1 MKKRVS
7 ILGSGISGIG
17 AAILAKD
24 KDYDVFVSD
33 NNKIKSEVKSN
44 LDSISVAWEEN
55 KHSYD
60 QLKKSDLII
69 KSPGISNES
78 EIIVRLRNSNIKIIS
93 EIEFASFHTDSFII
107 GITGSNGKTT
117 TTELIYH
124 ILKQSGLNVGMAGNI
139 GTSFSKGSCPTC
151 NKNCFIIK

>member
-44 LDSISVAWEEN
+44 LDSISVSWEEN

-69 KSPGISNES
+69 KSRGISNES

-93 EIEFASFHTDSFII
+93 EIEFASLHTNSFII

-124 ILKQSGLNVGMAGNI
+124 ILKNLDLMLV
-139 GTSFSKGSCPTC
+139 
-151 NKNCFIIK
+151 

>member
-44 LDSISVAWEEN
+44 LDSISVSWEEN

-93 EIEFASFHTDSFII
+93 EIEFASLHTDSFII

-139 GTSFSKGSCPTC
+139 GTSFQ
-151 NKNCFIIK
+151 NK

>member
-17 AAILAKD
+17 AAILAKG

-44 LDSISVAWEEN
+44 LDSISVSWEEN

-93 EIEFASFHTDSFII
+93 EIEFASLHTDSFII

-117 TTELIYH
+117 TTELISVSYTH
-124 ILKQSGLNVGMAGNI
+124 LTL
-139 GTSFSKGSCPTC
+139 PTTPYV
-151 NKNCFIIK
+151 

>member
-44 LDSISVAWEEN
+44 LDSICLL
-55 KHSYD
+55 YT
-60 QLKKSDLII
+60 
-69 KSPGISNES
+69 SPSPRDRG
-78 EIIVRLRNSNIKIIS
+78 
-93 EIEFASFHTDSFII
+93 
-107 GITGSNGKTT
+107 
-117 TTELIYH
+117 
-124 ILKQSGLNVGMAGNI
+124 
-139 GTSFSKGSCPTC
+139 
-151 NKNCFIIK
+151 